1 MIFIKNFKQ
10 EHGEGIKTKMK
21 NKRRQGGKK
30 RPSPADSLAKLE
42 QIRGGCT

>member
-30 RPSPADSLAKLE
+30 EAQPSRQPGEARAN
-42 QIRGGCT
+42 